1 MKYILYSRAG
11 CSLCA
16 KAKTVLEKAGLEFTE
31 VSIEGDA
38 KLEELYQYEIPVLAD
53 ETGRQIFKGVIS
65 ESRVAALLATS

>member
-1 MKYILYSRAG
+1 MTYILYSRAG

-16 KAKTVLEKAGLEFTE
+16 KAKLVLEKAKLEFTE
-31 VSIEGDA
+31 VSIEGDTA
-38 KLEELYQYEIPVLAD
+38 LEELYQFEIPVLAD

>member
-16 KAKTVLEKAGLEFTE
+16 KAKIVLEKAGLDFNE

-38 KLEELYQYEIPVLAD
+38 ALEELYQFEIPVLAD
-53 ETGRQIFKGVIS
+53 ESGRQILKGVIS

>member
-1 MKYILYSRAG
+1 MTYILYSRAG

-16 KAKTVLEKAGLEFTE
+16 KAKTVLEKAGLDFTE

-38 KLEELYQYEIPVLAD
+38 ALEELYQFEIPVLAD

-65 ESRVAALLATS
+65 ESRVAALLATG